1 MSAKVSHRFL
11 VLWSALAAAGGCGQI
26 LGISDYEV
34 DPKLDRHADNAG
46 GRDGGNP
53 NGGDMSAAGVHD
65 RAGAPGGGQPS
76 TDGGNGGAPIVGVGV
91 GGAGAHTGGAANG
104 GEGNGGAGTSGAGAA
119 GPTEAGAAGAGGSP
133 EIRHEL
139 VPCDSLDCCTQAG
152 GTAEGEE
159 LLVTTTLPE
168 TPYYGDF
175 ELGTVEEGQTPW
187 VETSLLGYSIITS
200 ATADATAHKGSYFA
214 WLCGVKKETSVVT
227 SEPIHVPADAGWFTL
242 TGFRKF
248 QIDSL
253 PEDTVNDDS
262 MSIGLWNETE
272 PLELPFYWDQ
282 AAPGATAGWVKFN
295 ASWDAAPHVGEVRYL
310 TALASTDDHVTD
322 EDINSSNYML
332 DDVSLKVFRCYR

>member
-1 MSAKVSHRFL
+1 V
-11 VLWSALAAAGGCGQI
+11 
-26 LGISDYEV
+26 
-34 DPKLDRHADNAG
+34 
-46 GRDGGNP
+46 
-53 NGGDMSAAGVHD
+53 
-65 RAGAPGGGQPS
+65 PGGGQS
-76 TDGGNGGAPIVGVGV
+76 SSDGGNGGAPTVGV
-91 GGAGAHTGGAANG
+91 GGAGAGDGGTGTSV
-104 GEGNGGAGTSGAGAA
+104 AGTSSAGAGGTGLA
-119 GPTEAGAAGAGGSP
+119 EAGSAGAGGAGGSP
-133 EIRHEL
+133 EIQHEL

-187 VETSLLGYSIITS
+187 VETSVLGYSIITS

-214 WLCGVKKETSVVT
+214 WLCGVKKETSLVT

-242 TGFRKF
+242 SGFRKF

-262 MSIGLWNETE
+262 MSIGLWNESD

-282 AAPGATAGWVKFN
+282 TAPGATAGWVKFT

>member
-1 MSAKVSHRFL
+1 
-11 VLWSALAAAGGCGQI
+11 
-26 LGISDYEV
+26 
-34 DPKLDRHADNAG
+34 
-46 GRDGGNP
+46 
-53 NGGDMSAAGVHD
+53 MSAAGVPD
-65 RAGAPGGGQPS
+65 SAGVPGGGQPS
-76 TDGGNGGAPIVGVGV
+76 TDGGNGGAPVVSA
-91 GGAGAHTGGAANG
+91 GGAGAGASGAATS
-104 GEGNGGAGTSGAGAA
+104 GAGTSSAGAGGTGPAEA
-119 GPTEAGAAGAGGSP
+119 GAAGAAGAGGSP

-159 LLVTTTLPE
+159 LLVTATLPE

-187 VETSLLGYSIITS
+187 LETSLLGYSIITS
-200 ATADATAHKGSYFA
+200 ATTDATAHKGSYFA
-214 WLCGVKKETSVVT
+214 WLCGVKEETSVVT
-227 SEPIHVPADAGWFTL
+227 SEAIHVPADAGWFTL

-262 MSIGLWNETE
+262 MSIGFWNESE